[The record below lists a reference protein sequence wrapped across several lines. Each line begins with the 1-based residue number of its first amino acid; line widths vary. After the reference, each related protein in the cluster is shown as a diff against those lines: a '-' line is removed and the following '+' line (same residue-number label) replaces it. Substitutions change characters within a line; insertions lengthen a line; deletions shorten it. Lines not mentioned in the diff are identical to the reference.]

1 MNSAATNQAKTKATI
16 RTLEKFERVVLDCDG
31 KQAECSVQTAI
42 AELKRTKR
50 TLDDVQLMDFDQVY
64 RADHPRSRQCQ
75 AVVDALLSAGL
86 PDPVM
91 TAAAA
96 PSV

>member
-1 MNSAATNQAKTKATI
+1 MNSAATGQVKDKVTI
-16 RTLEKFERVVLDCDG
+16 RTLEKFERVMFDCDG

-50 TLDDVQLMDFDQVY
+50 TLADILLVDFDQVY

-75 AVVDALLSAGL
+75 VVVDALLSAGL

-91 TAAAA
+91 ATTARA
-96 PSV
+96 